1 MFKTWQIFVFSLVP
15 LALVFSGVIV
25 GSIHFKG
32 EDSRKEIFPTPAP
45 KSAAAVPAPGAPAPA
60 GTTSLQ
66 LVARTL
72 TYDKRTLAAAAG
84 QPVQLA
90 FDNQDAGTLHNFS
103 LYTNNRATTKIFG
116 GDLTTGP
123 SQTTYR
129 FTAPAAGSYF
139 FRCDVH
145 PDTMTGTFTSR

>member
-1 MFKTWQIFVFSLVP
+1 MFKTWQVFVFSLVP
-15 LALVFSGVIV
+15 LALVFSGVII
-25 GSIHFKG
+25 GSIHFAG
-32 EDSRKEIFPTPAP
+32 ADSRKEIFPTPP
-45 KSAAAVPAPGAPAPA
+45 PAPAPSGPSQGAPAPA

-66 LVARTL
+66 LVARNIL
-72 TYDKRTLAAAAG
+72 FDKRSLSAAANA
-84 QPVQLA
+84 PVQLT
-90 FDNQDAGTLHNFS
+90 FDNTDVGTLHNFA

-116 GDLTTGP
+116 GELTTGP
-123 SQTTYR
+123 NVTVYR